1 MASGSSVLGQ
11 VTESRLEH
19 LPPVVYRV
27 LRPEDR
33 QQLLAIHEECFPVKY
48 EPSFYDRSVCGDLFS
63 SAAFIDCSANR
74 SSACMD
80 SPRPPHCAQPV
91 SIAAAPPP
99 LQNTLPDFE
108 SRGKEREVVGVVLP
122 HYDGAMSGMMGGR
135 GRGGEVREG
144 GREGGEGGEHSGVA
158 KGATGELLETRR
170 AAEEKGG
177 LAPDTLVRDTR
188 MPAGRGAPEALSR
201 CEKAFL
207 PEGTPGSTHSG
218 GEPRSLERVGREE
231 GHGGK
236 GRGGLGRDRGQS
248 PAPSLDRE
256 ELAAVIISQISK
268 QDELEDRVLLDTNSS
283 HKVAYICTLGVFPQ
297 FRQHRLAVPL
307 RVDD

>member
-1 MASGSSVLGQ
+1 MVSGSSVLGQ

-74 SSACMD
+74 STACMD
-80 SPRPPHCAQPV
+80 SPRPLHCAQPV
-91 SIAAAPPP
+91 STAAAPPP

-135 GRGGEVREG
+135 GRGGEVG
-144 GREGGEGGEHSGVA
+144 AGGEGGEHSGVA

-170 AAEEKGG
+170 AAEETGG

-188 MPAGRGAPEALSR
+188 MPAGRG
-201 CEKAFL
+201 
-207 PEGTPGSTHSG
+207 TPHSTHSG